1 MNVDRESLKKR
12 SGCKLKRDFYTD
24 EEVAEMLHIAIET
37 VRVLCGRG
45 DFPLAEK
52 LGDGTW
58 IIPITSFSNELKK
71 KRRRVLSE
79 EIDDF
84 YASFDDE
91 EIY

>member
-1 MNVDRESLKKR
+1 M
-12 SGCKLKRDFYTD
+12 KRDFYTD
-24 EEVAEMLHIAIET
+24 EEVAEMLHVATET

-52 LGDGTW
+52 LADGTW
-58 IIPITSFSNELKK
+58 IIPITSFSKKMDK
-71 KRRRVLSE
+71 KRRRVLRE

-91 EIY
+91 DVY